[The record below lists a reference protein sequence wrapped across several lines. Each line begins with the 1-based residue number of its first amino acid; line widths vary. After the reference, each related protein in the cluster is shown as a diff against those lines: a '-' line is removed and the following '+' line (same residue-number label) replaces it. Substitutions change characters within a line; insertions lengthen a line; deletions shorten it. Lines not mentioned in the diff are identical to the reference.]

1 MAAETRPA
9 SRGRRGALLPT
20 LVVLAV
26 VVVGFFIFA
35 NLWTEWL
42 WFTQLGYNQV
52 LGTQWLS
59 MAGLFLIGGAVMAA
73 VVWLNLWLAHRH
85 RPAYVPTTSQQ
96 QDLDRYRTAFEPLRR
111 IVFIA
116 APIVAGLFA
125 GSAASAQWQS
135 MLMAFNGEAFGT
147 TDPIFGIDLSF
158 YLFTLPFLRF
168 VVSFLMMATFFG
180 AVVALFTHYLYGG
193 LQIAGRGQRITAAAR
208 IHIAVLAGLFV
219 AFIAA
224 NYWLDRYS
232 MLSGSG
238 DLFDGAPYTDVN
250 AVIPARAILAIIGVL
265 VAVLFFYTGA
275 RGTWRLPAIGV
286 ALMVVSGVLAAGVY
300 PAIIQ
305 GVRVGPNEQ
314 ALEAEYLQYNIDATR
329 LAYGLDGVQTQ
340 SYTAE
345 TETAAGQLRSDA
357 ESTASIRL
365 LDPSIVSPTF
375 RQLQQNRTFYTFPDQ
390 LSVDRYDIDGELQD
404 TVVAVR
410 ELDMTQVDRTWV
422 NDHTVYTHGYG
433 VVAAYGNRV
442 NSDGRPTFFQS
453 GIPTSGALGDYEPRI
468 YFSPS
473 APDYSIVGAP
483 EGTDPWELD
492 YPDDD
497 APNGQQS
504 YTYEGEGGPS
514 VGNLWNQMLYAARF
528 GSEQILFSDRVT
540 SESQILFY
548 RDPRERVSMV
558 APYLTLENRAYP
570 AVVDTDGDGVRE
582 VVWIIDAYTT
592 SDEYPYSEHQTVT
605 DATNDALTNAE
616 TQLAVP
622 DTLNYIRN
630 SVKAV
635 VDAYSGEV
643 TLFAWDPEDPVL
655 RTWQN
660 VYPNT
665 LRPISEIEGDL
676 MSHLRYPEDLFKVQR
691 ELLTRY
697 HVTDATTFY
706 NRGDFW
712 TVPDDPVESTRG
724 SQPPYYLTLQM
735 PGQTEPSFS
744 LSGNFIISGREVLTA
759 FLAVNSETGN
769 EDGQV
774 DPDYGTLRLLELPR
788 DLTVPGPG
796 QVQNNFNS
804 DTAVADELNILGRG
818 DSTVIRGNLL
828 TLPVGGGLLYV
839 QPVYVQSSTGTS
851 LPLLRRVLVAFG
863 DTVGF
868 AATLDGALDQ
878 VFGGDSGAD
887 AGDAGV
893 EPDDPGTGG
902 SSGGDADDAQ
912 QRLDEA
918 LAAAATALADSEAA
932 LATGDWAAYGQAQ
945 DQLQSALEEAIAA
958 ETELFGGEESAEGED
973 GAGQGGDSAGDDSGG
988 SDGSGSGD
996 GGSDSG

>member
-1 MAAETRPA
+1 MAAERPPA
-9 SRGRRGALLPT
+9 TKRRRGALLPT
-20 LVVLAV
+20 VVVLAV
-26 VVVGFFIFA
+26 IVVGFFVFA

-42 WFTQLGYNQV
+42 WYAQVGYSQV
-52 LGTQWLS
+52 LRTQWLS
-59 MAGLFLIGGAVMAA
+59 TAGLFVVGGLLMAA
-73 VVWLNLWLAHRH
+73 VVWVNLWLAHRN
-85 RPAYVPTTSQQ
+85 RPAYVPTTAQQ
-96 QDLDRYRTAFEPLRR
+96 RDLDRYREAFEPLRK

-116 APIVAGLFA
+116 APIVGAIFA
-125 GSAASAQWQS
+125 GSAASTQWQA
-135 MLMAFNGEAFGT
+135 MLMAFNGQEFGT
-147 TDPIFGIDLSF
+147 ADPIFGIDVSF
-158 YLFTLPFLRF
+158 YVFTLPFLRF
-168 VVSFLMMATFFG
+168 VVSFLMTATLFG

-193 LQIAGRGQRITAAAR
+193 LQIAGPGQRITAAAR

-219 AFIAA
+219 LFIAA

-238 DLFDGAPYTDVN
+238 DLFDGAQYTDVN
-250 AVIPARAILAIIGVL
+250 AVIPARAILAVIGVL

-286 ALMVVSGVLAAGVY
+286 SLMVISGILAAGVY

-314 ALEAEYLQYNIDATR
+314 ALEAEYLQFNIDSTR
-329 LAYGLDGVQTQ
+329 SAYGLDGVETQ

-345 TETAAGQLRSDA
+345 TEAEAGQLREDA

-375 RQLQQNRTFYTFPDQ
+375 RQLQQNRPFYTFPDQ
-390 LSVDRYDIDGELQD
+390 LSVDRYDIDGQLQD

-410 ELDMTQVDRTWV
+410 ELDMDQVDRTWI

-433 VVAAYGNRV
+433 VVAAYGNTV

-453 GIPTSGALGDYEPRI
+453 GIPTTGVLGDYEPRI

-473 APDYSIVGAP
+473 SPDYSIVGAP

-504 YTYEGEGGPS
+504 YTYEGDGGPS

-548 RDPRERVSMV
+548 RDPRQRVSLV

-570 AVVDTDGDGVRE
+570 AVVDTDGDGVKE

-592 SDEYPYSEHQTVT
+592 SDEYPYSTHQTVT
-605 DATNDALTNAE
+605 DATNDALTANEA
-616 TQLAVP
+616 QFAVP
-622 DTLNYIRN
+622 ETINYIRN

-643 TLFAWDPEDPVL
+643 TLYAWDPQDPVL
-655 RTWQN
+655 ATWQSI
-660 VYPNT
+660 YPT
-665 LRPISEIEGDL
+665 SVEPISEISGDL

-712 TVPDDPVESTRG
+712 TVPDDPVEATRG

-735 PGQTEPSFS
+735 PGQDEPTFS

-759 FLAVNSETGN
+759 FLAVNSETG
-769 EDGQV
+769 DQAGQV
-774 DPDYGTLRLLELPR
+774 SEDYGTLRLLELPR

-804 DTAVADELNILGRG
+804 DAAVANELNILARG
-818 DSTVIRGNLL
+818 GSSVILGNLL

-839 QPVYVQSSTGTS
+839 QPVYVQSSTGTT

-893 EPDDPGTGG
+893 EPDDPGTDPTDP
-902 SSGGDADDAQ
+902 GGDPADPVLDAQ
-912 QRLDEA
+912 QRLDAA
-918 LAAAATALADSEAA
+918 LASAATALSDSDAA
-932 LATGDWAAYGQAQ
+932 LAAGDWTAYGEAQ
-945 DQLQSALEEAIAA
+945 DRLQAALEEAIAA
-958 ETELFGGEESAEGED
+958 EAELFGGDPAAEGAD
-973 GAGQGGDSAGDDSGG
+973 TATDPPDGGDEQDSGEG
-988 SDGSGSGD
+988 
-996 GGSDSG
+996 